1 MNYHL
6 PAILFLLP
14 LFAAIAMPVVC
25 LKHREWSRPI
35 SLAVLSAMVVVSVLN
50 LNGVIQYGEVRYA
63 FSGWAPPLGIEWVAD
78 GLASVVL
85 VALSVLGLLA
95 LVFAGPTAPRDL
107 GGRVVHFYVLIL
119 LLIAALT
126 GIAFAGDLF
135 NLFVFLE
142 VAAIASYGLI
152 GVAGGPALFAAF
164 RYLLLGTLG
173 ASLYLLGVSYFY
185 AASGTLN
192 MADMAEQLPHLLTS
206 KAVVGGLLFMFIGLG
221 IKMAL
226 VPFHVW
232 LPDAYTHA
240 PESVS
245 PILAALVTKVALLG
259 WIRII
264 YWVLGAKVIIY
275 DIPVL
280 LLVGV
285 LGTLAAVIGAV
296 PALTARNIKMMFAYG
311 GISHIGIIL
320 LGVTQG
326 NTTGF
331 AGGVFYLLNDAVM
344 QAALFFLAGA
354 LVFQYGVRTVQDL
367 AQIGKQVPWLTGAL
381 IVIALGMVGL
391 PPTGGFFG
399 KWYIILGALEAHN
412 YVAVAAVLLSTL
424 LTLAYFV
431 KLFEAI
437 FRQRAPRSDVLQ
449 SELPL
454 SCKLSLGV
462 TTASIV
468 LLGLFSDPIVQWI
481 LNQALPPTL

>member
-1 MNYHL
+1 MNYQL

-85 VALSVLGLLA
+85 VALSLLGLLA

-185 AASGTLN
+185 AGEWHT
-192 MADMAEQLPHLLTS
+192 
-206 KAVVGGLLFMFIGLG
+206 
-221 IKMAL
+221 
-226 VPFHVW
+226 
-232 LPDAYTHA
+232 
-240 PESVS
+240 
-245 PILAALVTKVALLG
+245 
-259 WIRII
+259 
-264 YWVLGAKVIIY
+264 
-275 DIPVL
+275 
-280 LLVGV
+280 
-285 LGTLAAVIGAV
+285 
-296 PALTARNIKMMFAYG
+296 
-311 GISHIGIIL
+311 
-320 LGVTQG
+320 
-326 NTTGF
+326 
-331 AGGVFYLLNDAVM
+331 
-344 QAALFFLAGA
+344 
-354 LVFQYGVRTVQDL
+354 QYGRY
-367 AQIGKQVPWLTGAL
+367 G
-381 IVIALGMVGL
+381 
-391 PPTGGFFG
+391 
-399 KWYIILGALEAHN
+399 
-412 YVAVAAVLLSTL
+412 
-424 LTLAYFV
+424 
-431 KLFEAI
+431 
-437 FRQRAPRSDVLQ
+437 R
-449 SELPL
+449 
-454 SCKLSLGV
+454 
-462 TTASIV
+462 TTASFIDLQSGRRRSALHV
-468 LLGLFSDPIVQWI
+468 YRIGNQDGLGAVSRLAAGRLHVC
-481 LNQALPPTL
+481 T